1 MSFTSTA
8 PRRGGRWTW
17 SAETGAEA
25 ACGYTAA
32 FQSVIGEGPIRVVE
46 TAEEKRRG
54 LAAIMRQATCCGD
67 WTFPDAAVDAVCVLR
82 LDAEE
87 LSCKEHL

>member
-17 SAETGAEA
+17 SAETAGPGIELDTGYRLQGAEA

-32 FQSVIGEGPIRVVE
+32 FQSVIGEGPISV
-46 TAEEKRRG
+46 
-54 LAAIMRQATCCGD
+54 
-67 WTFPDAAVDAVCVLR
+67 W
-82 LDAEE
+82 
-87 LSCKEHL
+87 